1 MHRIIHLQRICNRL
15 ATLLAGFVAFTA
27 LLYGALL
34 LGAVAHTAEQTKAE
48 REIGKFSAHMGGL
61 EAEYF
66 AIIRSITP
74 ERAQELGFT
83 APSQS
88 TTVFATA
95 ASKALTLEGLS
106 NL

>member
-1 MHRIIHLQRICNRL
+1 MYQIIRLQRVCNRL

-48 REIGKFSAHMGGL
+48 RQIGKFAAHMGGL

-66 AIIRSITP
+66 ANIRSITP
-74 ERAQELGFT
+74 ERASELGFT
-83 APSQS
+83 APSQ
-88 TTVFATA
+88 TTTIFATA

-106 NL
+106 SL